1 MTADT
6 ETETLCRSIV
16 PVSENNTKQRLS
28 VLRYFTVAPLLLRN
42 LDLI

>member
-6 ETETLCRSIV
+6 ETETIV